1 MTRISLILISVLL
14 TALGQLFFKKG
25 MMGIAARLPQASL
38 WKIIG
43 YGLFDL
49 YVFLGFL
56 AFGSGALLWLAVLAR
71 EELSYA
77 YPLSSLG
84 YLAVLFGSFFF
95 FQEQISLVRVIGIL
109 VIMAGVFLVE
119 YSR

>member
-1 MTRISLILISVLL
+1 MTHLSLILISVLL

-25 MMGIAARLPQASL
+25 MMEIAARLPQASL
-38 WKIIG
+38 WKMIG
-43 YGLFDL
+43 CGLL
-49 YVFLGFL
+49 NLHVLLGFL

-84 YLAVLFGSFFF
+84 YLAVLFGSYFFF
-95 FQEQISLVRVIGIL
+95 LEKISLSRIIGVL

>member
-1 MTRISLILISVLL
+1 MTHLILILVSVLL

-25 MMGIAARLPQASL
+25 MAAIADHLPQL
-38 WKIIG
+38 PMWKLIG
-43 YGLFDL
+43 YGLLNL
-49 YVFLGFL
+49 YVLLGFL
-56 AFGSGALLWLAVLAR
+56 AFGTGALLWLAVLAR

-84 YLAVLFGSFFF
+84 YLVVLLGSFFL
-95 FQEQISLVRVIGIL
+95 FQEQISLIRILGIL
-109 VIMAGVFLVE
+109 VIIAGVFLVE